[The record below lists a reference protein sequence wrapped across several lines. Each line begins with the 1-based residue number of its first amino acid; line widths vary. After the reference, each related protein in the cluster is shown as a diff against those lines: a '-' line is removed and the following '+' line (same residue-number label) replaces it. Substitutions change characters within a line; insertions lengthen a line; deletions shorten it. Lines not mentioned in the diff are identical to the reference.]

1 MSLRIEAEFCVTAP
15 SVLEGTATEEGSA
28 GPLRDQ
34 GIKIFQ
40 NKKRL

>member
-1 MSLRIEAEFCVTAP
+1 MSLRIEAELCVTASP
-15 SVLEGTATEEGSA
+15 FLERTATEEGSA